1 VAPADNIKADNIKEE
16 ATKKKRT
23 YENELKYLK
32 FQHVMLEIQNDSTI
46 SFSSYY
52 REELNAIRKCFTN
65 HLQKNCDLIIQE
77 DNHLNVLNIEAN
89 KMPETPPFDQLIPFF
104 IKLFNEKVVKIEKA
118 YPKTNFSSLRIK
130 LNTRIKK
137 DIKNFKHFKHYEYV
151 DLRQNYKNTK
161 EAAKKCLR
169 QNHKN
174 TRIAPEAS
182 LAADINTP
190 QPCCSIS

>member
-1 VAPADNIKADNIKEE
+1 VAPADNIKEE

-77 DNHLNVLNIEAN
+77 HNHLNVLNIEAN
-89 KMPETPPFDQLIPFF
+89 KMPEIPPFDQLIPFF
-104 IKLFNEKVVKIEKA
+104 IKLVNEKVVRIERA
-118 YPKTNFSSLRIK
+118 YPKTNFLSLKTQRIK

-137 DIKNFKHFKHYEYV
+137 NIKNFKHYEYV

-161 EAAKKCLR
+161 AAAKVCLS
-169 QNHKN
+169 QNYKN
-174 TRIAPEAS
+174 TRVTPKAS
-182 LAADINTP
+182 LTANSNTTH
-190 QPCCSIS
+190 PCCSIS